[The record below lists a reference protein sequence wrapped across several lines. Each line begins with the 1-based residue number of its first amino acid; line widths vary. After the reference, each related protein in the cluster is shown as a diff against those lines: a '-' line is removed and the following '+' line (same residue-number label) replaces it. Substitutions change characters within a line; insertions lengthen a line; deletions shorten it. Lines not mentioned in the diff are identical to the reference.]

1 MPLEQRH
8 DIRELPPDPRILAGQ
23 RYRKSL
29 NYVAQLAIWIGNL
42 YFSARLLLILFF
54 SRQTWPM
61 WALIRCLDL
70 SRKEQ
75 LLVVAASQVPGGG
88 PRKRLRLQGTK
99 NLPYVDILLP
109 CCGEPV
115 DVIMDTVR
123 AACTLD
129 YPVSHFRVLVLDDG
143 GSTVLK
149 KAVTT
154 LQSQCPHLS
163 YHSRGRQSGLVFAK
177 SGNLNYAL
185 TTLQREIQPE
195 FCAIL
200 DADSIPTR
208 DFLRGTL
215 PHLLLNPNSALVSTR
230 QYFSNLPKGDPLSQA
245 RSHFYTCQ
253 NAELDILGNAI
264 DAGSGAVFRRKSI
277 VEVGLYPTYS
287 FSEDWQLSLVLHG
300 MGHRT
305 MQVQEPFQYG
315 LVPTSLTGHIAQRNR
330 WYIGHAQQFMAV
342 ISREIQTL
350 PKHLQRNIALNGVG
364 IIAAELSCLI
374 GFCAVPC
381 LLLSEQLIPV
391 SSPFMT
397 KLQFLLAVLQ
407 VLVTWLY
414 EYAQAA
420 HTGFRS
426 VPFAHLENKWLAG
439 GNIFSILKFYL
450 LTSKPKGSFVTGST
464 ANSWNR
470 NSSTPLYMKLHRDLW
485 QNCIW
490 INVLTVFAILGALF
504 YSTTAVVSASNAGLA
519 CPLLT
524 TVTWPPLL
532 QLCYLAVSSNW
543 VPMAYLL
550 NPPKHSDHNSEPCQ
564 PNSRIL
570 ALDSEKRALP
580 RFKHDIG
587 RVGREMLHLGSIVE
601 IGEGEL

>member
-1 MPLEQRH
+1 MPSEQGH
-8 DIRELPPDPRILAGQ
+8 DIRELPPDQRILAGQ

-29 NYVAQLAIWIGNL
+29 YYVAQMAIWVGYL
-42 YFSARLLLILFF
+42 YFIARLLLILIYP
-54 SRQTWPM
+54 RQTWQM
-61 WALIRCLDL
+61 WVMLLVEAIFSHL

-99 NLPYVDILLP
+99 NVPRVDVLLP

-115 DVIMDTVR
+115 EVIMDTVR

-129 YPVSHFRVLVLDDG
+129 YPASHFRVLVLDDG
-143 GSTVLK
+143 DSTVLK
-149 KAVTT
+149 KAVAK
-154 LQSQCPHLS
+154 LQSQWFHLS
-163 YHSRGRQSGLVFAK
+163 YHSRGRQSGQVFAK

-215 PHLLLNPNSALVSTR
+215 PHLLRNPKSALVSTR
-230 QYFSNLPKGDPLSQA
+230 QYFSNLPRGDPLSQA

-253 NAELDILGNAI
+253 NAELDILGKAI
-264 DAGSGAVFRRKSI
+264 DAGSGAVFRRKFI

-305 MQVQEPFQYG
+305 MQVQEPLQFG

-330 WYIGHAQQFMAV
+330 WYIGHAQQIMAV
-342 ISREIQTL
+342 LSREIQTL
-350 PKHLQRNIALNGVG
+350 PKHLRQNIAFNGVG
-364 IIAAELSCLI
+364 IIAAELGCLI
-374 GFCAVPC
+374 GFSAVPC
-381 LLLSEQLIPV
+381 LLLSGQLIPV
-391 SSPFMT
+391 SSPFTT
-397 KLQFLLAVLQ
+397 KLQFSLAALQ
-407 VLVTWLY
+407 VLMTWLY

-439 GNIFSILKFYL
+439 GNIYSILKFYL
-450 LTSKPKGSFVTGST
+450 FTSEPKGSFVTGST
-464 ANSWNR
+464 ANSWNH
-470 NSSTPLYMKLHRDLW
+470 NSATPLYKKLHRDLW
-485 QNCIW
+485 QNCIC
-490 INVLTVFAILGALF
+490 AIYEQRWLGLSAAHHCHLA
-504 YSTTAVVSASNAGLA
+504 TIAAVVLSG
-519 CPLLT
+519 CIE
-524 TVTWPPLL
+524 
-532 QLCYLAVSSNW
+532 Q
-543 VPMAYLL
+543 
-550 NPPKHSDHNSEPCQ
+550 
-564 PNSRIL
+564 
-570 ALDSEKRALP
+570 
-580 RFKHDIG
+580 
-587 RVGREMLHLGSIVE
+587 LGSDIISFE
-601 IGEGEL
+601 CSEAF